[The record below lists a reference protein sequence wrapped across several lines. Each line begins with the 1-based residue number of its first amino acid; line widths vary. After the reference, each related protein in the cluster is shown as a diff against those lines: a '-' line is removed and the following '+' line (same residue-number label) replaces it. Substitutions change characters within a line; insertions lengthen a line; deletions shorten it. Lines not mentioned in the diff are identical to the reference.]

1 MCRPESVVGHKVQ
14 ALWHL
19 GMLGW
24 RPKDLNDLRLLLERI
39 PMDSTSLREA
49 ITASFADLGGTGADA
64 RALFG
69 ASSWWGMKLSSAR
82 WHDFVQSSRGR
93 GSPGSLAGIVAEVAA
108 RLAPVLEELP

>member
-1 MCRPESVVGHKVQ
+1 MCPPESIVGQKTQ

-24 RPKDLNDLRLLLERI
+24 RPKDLNDLCLLLERL
-39 PMDSTSLREA
+39 PMERTSLREA
-49 ITASFADLGGTGADA
+49 IAASFTDLGGTGDDA

-82 WHDFVQSSRGR
+82 WHDFVKSSRGR
-93 GSPGSLAGIVAEVAA
+93 TGPGKLAAVVAEVAA
-108 RLAPVLEELP
+108 RLAPVLEGLP